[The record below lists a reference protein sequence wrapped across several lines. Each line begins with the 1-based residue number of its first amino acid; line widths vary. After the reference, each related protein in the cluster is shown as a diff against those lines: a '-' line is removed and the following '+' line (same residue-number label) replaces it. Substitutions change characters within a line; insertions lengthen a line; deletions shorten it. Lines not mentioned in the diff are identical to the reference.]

1 MPLCGTL
8 FRYENHA
15 TVAESVSSVKGM
27 RGALTT
33 LRSLE
38 EVAAEQPVG
47 VSLLSRRLG
56 VSKSAAQRAL
66 QTLFDAGWIRRSD
79 VHPGRWVLTGK
90 VIDVAGQVGQD
101 LSLRETALP
110 SMHRLVESTTESAHL
125 AVLDGADS
133 VVIEEV
139 ESTQVVRIH
148 WPIGNRAPA
157 HACATGRAMLAA
169 LPEADVEQHLPNPME
184 PLTAITITDPDH
196 LAGELHRTAQ
206 RGYAVQH
213 GELRSDIASIAAA
226 ICLPD
231 HHPVAAV
238 SVFLPAQRFP
248 EDGGEAIGALVR
260 EAATHI
266 AGRLS
271 GPVPPGDAPT
281 RGVPTPGPILGRSP
295 RE

>member
-1 MPLCGTL
+1 MPLYGTL
-8 FRYENHA
+8 FRYGFHL
-15 TVAESVSSVKGM
+15 TVAGPVNSVKGM

-38 EVAAEQPVG
+38 EVAAEQPLG
-47 VSLLSRRLG
+47 VSALSRRLG

-66 QTLFDAGWIRRSD
+66 QTLFEAGWIRRSD
-79 VHPGRWVLTGK
+79 VHAGRWVLTGK
-90 VIDVAGQVGQD
+90 VFDVAGRVGQD
-101 LSLRETALP
+101 LSLREAALP
-110 SMHRLVESTTESAHL
+110 SMHRLVELTTESAHL

-133 VVIEEV
+133 VIIENV

-148 WPIGNRAPA
+148 WPVGNRAPA

-169 LPEADVEQHLPNPME
+169 LPEADVDQHLPDPME
-184 PLTAITITDPDH
+184 PLTAITITDRDN
-196 LAGELHRTAQ
+196 LAGELHRTAE

-226 ICLPD
+226 VCLPD

-248 EDGGEAIGALVR
+248 HDGGEAISALVR
-260 EAATHI
+260 DAAAHI
-266 AGRLS
+266 AARLS
-271 GPVPPGDAPT
+271 GPVPPP
-281 RGVPTPGPILGRSP
+281 
-295 RE
+295 